1 MENNSSEVKV
11 GEIYTNN
18 NGLDFEIIAITSSRN
33 RIIRFLESGH
43 IYYDV
48 SKYNIMKGL
57 VKDLKVNIGDKFT
70 NTQGLEFIVMRKY
83 KVDKQTKYL
92 VKFIESGFEV
102 EKNLSAIIGGYV
114 VDELTYQRKYDEGCT
129 FTNNDG
135 LEYTIIKRYD
145 SVKVRVKFNK
155 SGNEYDVFTS
165 HIPGGLIRDSD
176 AYDFKYAVGKKF
188 LNNKGS
194 EMVIIENYGGT
205 KLRVKFTKSGYE
217 TDTDM
222 SAINRG
228 EVKDQ
233 YEPSIY
239 NIGCIGDF
247 DGNVK
252 YMKEYRKWHG
262 MIERCYNPND
272 SHYNSYGGKGVTVC
286 ERWLNF
292 TNFFNDIHHLPGYDH
307 YKFQNGELELDKD
320 LKQFNQTECK
330 VYSPETC
337 VLIPKNVNEAL
348 RQHPRDI
355 SITNDYIYDA
365 QTNIYY
371 NGFGYDFCTVKQ
383 PMIIPAII
391 VKENH

>member
-1 MENNSSEVKV
+1 MENNTEVKV

-18 NGLDFEIIAITSSRN
+18 SGLKFQIISKTN
-33 RIIRFLESGH
+33 YKDCIIKFIESGH
-43 IYYDV
+43 IYYGV
-48 SKYNIMKGL
+48 SKYNIIKGL
-57 VKDLKVNIGDKFT
+57 VKDLKVTIGDKFT
-70 NTQGLEFIVMRKY
+70 NTQGLEFIIIGKNRVNK
-83 KVDKQTKYL
+83 KTKYL
-92 VKFIESGFEV
+92 VRFIESGFEI
-102 EKNLSAIIGGYV
+102 EKDLNAILGGYV
-114 VDELTYQRKYDEGCT
+114 IDELTYQRKYDEGCT

-135 LEYTIIKRYD
+135 LEYTIIKRYN

-176 AYDFKYAVGKKF
+176 AYDFKYDIGKKF
-188 LNNKGS
+188 LNNKGL
-194 EMVIIENYGGT
+194 EMVIIEKYNDT
-205 KLRVKFTKSGYE
+205 KVRVRFTQSGYE
-217 TDTDM
+217 TYADI
-222 SAINRG
+222 SSINKG
-228 EVKDQ
+228 DVKDKYQ
-233 YEPSIY
+233 PSVS
-239 NIGCIGDF
+239 NIGYIGDF

-252 YMKEYRKWHG
+252 FMKEYQRWRG
-262 MIERCYNPND
+262 MLERCYNQ
-272 SHYNSYGGKGVTVC
+272 SSKHYNSYGGKGVTVC